1 MQSPPRADP
10 PYVPIRHTAWPVR
23 RTPRWLFAAGLA
35 IVVAGVLVGL
45 AVHPSRSQRA
55 TDLNGFLTDMKYDI
69 QSCAGG
75 VRDSLTAM
83 RAINAGTS
91 HDVGTAIG
99 IATYGSGNCS
109 PANNMQL
116 DDLVG
121 YQVHESLSSFRL
133 DRVVYGLVD
142 WATPDALRVQADV
155 AAVLRAQGT
164 ARAAATT
171 KLDSDL
177 KILDAQRAYLDK
189 IMMAAMTAIG
199 GHRTAAPPAGLK
211 STSATGAPGTLP
223 RHGPPK
229 ADVLQ
234 GHGERGLPGG
244 GEPGGTRRR
253 RLHPVKRGQD
263 TPDHLLGPGRG
274 HVGVAKL
281 QFVLEVVA
289 AVPLH
294 HVEQQQ

>member
-10 PYVPIRHTAWPVR
+10 PYVPIRHTAWPAR

-45 AVHPSRSQRA
+45 AVHPSKSQRA
-55 TDLNGFLTDMKYDI
+55 ADLNGFLTDMTTDI

-83 RAINAGTS
+83 RSIESGTS

-121 YQVHESLSSFRL
+121 YQVQESLSSFRL

-164 ARAAATT
+164 ARAAAAT

-177 KILDAQRAYLDK
+177 KILDAQRGYLDK
-189 IMMAAMTAIG
+189 IMMAAI
-199 GHRTAAPPAGLK
+199 
-211 STSATGAPGTLP
+211 SATGASG
-223 RHGPPK
+223 RPPP
-229 ADVLQ
+229 
-234 GHGERGLPGG
+234 LPG
-244 GEPGGTRRR
+244 
-253 RLHPVKRGQD
+253 
-263 TPDHLLGPGRG
+263 
-274 HVGVAKL
+274 
-281 QFVLEVVA
+281 
-289 AVPLH
+289 
-294 HVEQQQ
+294 

>member
-1 MQSPPRADP
+1 MQSPPRTDP

-45 AVHPSRSQRA
+45 AVHPSKSQRA
-55 TDLNGFLTDMKYDI
+55 ADLNGFLTDMKTDI

-83 RAINAGTS
+83 RAIEAGTS

-121 YQVHESLSSFRL
+121 YQVQESLSSFRL

-155 AAVLRAQGT
+155 AAILRAQGA
-164 ARAAATT
+164 ARATATT

-177 KILDAQRAYLDK
+177 KVLDAQRAYLDK
-189 IMMAAMTAIG
+189 IMMAAI
-199 GHRTAAPPAGLK
+199 
-211 STSATGAPGTLP
+211 SATGASG
-223 RHGPPK
+223 RPPP
-229 ADVLQ
+229 
-234 GHGERGLPGG
+234 LPG
-244 GEPGGTRRR
+244 
-253 RLHPVKRGQD
+253 
-263 TPDHLLGPGRG
+263 
-274 HVGVAKL
+274 
-281 QFVLEVVA
+281 
-289 AVPLH
+289 
-294 HVEQQQ
+294 

>member
-45 AVHPSRSQRA
+45 AVHPSKSQRA
-55 TDLNGFLTDMKYDI
+55 ADLNGFLTDMTTDI

-83 RAINAGTS
+83 RSIESGTS

-121 YQVHESLSSFRL
+121 YQVQESLSSFRL

-164 ARAAATT
+164 ARAAATA

-189 IMMAAMTAIG
+189 IMMAAI
-199 GHRTAAPPAGLK
+199 
-211 STSATGAPGTLP
+211 SATGASG
-223 RHGPPK
+223 RPPP
-229 ADVLQ
+229 
-234 GHGERGLPGG
+234 LPG
-244 GEPGGTRRR
+244 
-253 RLHPVKRGQD
+253 
-263 TPDHLLGPGRG
+263 
-274 HVGVAKL
+274 
-281 QFVLEVVA
+281 
-289 AVPLH
+289 
-294 HVEQQQ
+294 

>member
-45 AVHPSRSQRA
+45 AVHPSKSQRA
-55 TDLNGFLTDMKYDI
+55 ADLNGFLTDMTTDI

-83 RAINAGTS
+83 RSIEAGTS

-121 YQVHESLSSFRL
+121 YQVQESLSSFRL

-189 IMMAAMTAIG
+189 IMMAAI
-199 GHRTAAPPAGLK
+199 
-211 STSATGAPGTLP
+211 SATGASG
-223 RHGPPK
+223 RPPP
-229 ADVLQ
+229 
-234 GHGERGLPGG
+234 LPG
-244 GEPGGTRRR
+244 
-253 RLHPVKRGQD
+253 
-263 TPDHLLGPGRG
+263 
-274 HVGVAKL
+274 
-281 QFVLEVVA
+281 
-289 AVPLH
+289 
-294 HVEQQQ
+294 